1 MKNIIT
7 YRFDEER
14 EMIYFSN
21 GHQSLVTSCG
31 NFLWNHQFYNEDMI
45 ELSRVTGLIFKHV
58 EDI

>member
-1 MKNIIT
+1 MNIIIT

-31 NFLWNHQFYNEDMI
+31 QFLWNKRFYKEDMI
-45 ELSRVTGLIFKHV
+45 ELTRDTGITFI